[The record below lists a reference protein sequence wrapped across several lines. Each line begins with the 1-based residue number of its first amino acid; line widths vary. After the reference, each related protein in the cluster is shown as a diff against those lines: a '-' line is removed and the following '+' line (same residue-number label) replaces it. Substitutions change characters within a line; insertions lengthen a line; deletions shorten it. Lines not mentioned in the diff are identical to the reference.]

1 MTKQRR
7 TFKLE
12 EKLRIILEAGEN
24 GMTATREKYG
34 LAHSVLLRWRNEFK
48 DGMHPRETFL
58 NDLQAELKHIR
69 EENARLK
76 RIIAEQVLELQIKSE
91 TIQKFSIQKNIC

>member
-12 EKLRIILEAGEN
+12 EKLRIILEAGEC
-24 GMTATREKYG
+24 GIAATREKYG

-48 DGMHPRETFL
+48 DGIHPRDHFL
-58 NDLQAELKHIR
+58 NDIQAELKHIR
-69 EENARLK
+69 EENTRLK
-76 RIIAEQVLELQIKSE
+76 KIIAEQVLELQIKSE
-91 TIQKFSIQKNIC
+91 IIQKFSMQKNIC